1 MHFSEVLGQ
10 EAIKSRLKTAI
21 ATNHL
26 AHAQLF
32 VGAEGSGTLAMA
44 LALAREVLCGGEG
57 LTEEQKQASHLK
69 MDHLNHPDLHFVF
82 PVATSEIAKTKPI
95 AIITQRLGGHLLKHR
110 FTATSLTG
118 TNLWVRKKNRVLSL

>member
-21 ATNHL
+21 TSNHL

-44 LALAREVLCGGEG
+44 LALAREVLCSAEG
-57 LTEEQKQASHLK
+57 LTEEQKRAGHLK
-69 MDHLNHPDLHFVF
+69 MDPSKPSGPSFCVSCCHF
-82 PVATSEIAKTKPI
+82 
-95 AIITQRLGGHLLKHR
+95 RCC
-110 FTATSLTG
+110 
-118 TNLWVRKKNRVLSL
+118 